1 MEPGAKAIMFEDVS
15 GLSLSI
21 SWNNNDLL
29 ETTDEEQQG
38 QCLRIISPV
47 SPAGLHC
54 CCAVIIVLT
63 VAVIALS
70 VALSLSGRKEEK
82 AIVSPEAAYAACP
95 RDWIGFGS
103 KCFYFSE
110 HTSNWTFSQTSCMQ
124 LGAHLTHFD
133 SLEELNF
140 LHRYMGE
147 SATWIGLHRESSEH
161 PWMWT
166 DNTEYNNLVPIR
178 GDGQHAYLTDRGIS
192 SGRKYIRRRWI
203 CSKPYSYTLQCPGVS
218 QLV

>member
-1 MEPGAKAIMFEDVS
+1 MFASVS
-15 GLSLSI
+15 DWPLAMSSPGLSRVEGGPRGPTIDRSSRYAGLGSP
-21 SWNNNDLL
+21 SSRTV
-29 ETTDEEQQG
+29 EASVHSSPRAQQG
-38 QCLRIISPV
+38 GPLPV
-47 SPAGLHC
+47 M
-54 CCAVIIVLT
+54 
-63 VAVIALS
+63 
-70 VALSLSGRKEEK
+70 GRKEEK